1 MLVLTNSNPQ
11 PIAPN
16 ISTVMEAGFPSPGV
30 DDLANLNVFSPSKRP
45 KYCVPRNDAKARR
58 GYWLYGPP
66 LGG

>member
-1 MLVLTNSNPQ
+1 MLAADKQ
-11 PIAPN
+11 QAAPIAPN
-16 ISTVMEAGFPSPGV
+16 IPAVVEAGFPSPGV